1 MLDASLLLAEAHE
14 ELAPLIAPAP
24 VIAGVFAVA
33 FVVLGYVVF
42 SYRDVANRSLR
53 KANKLD
59 HHDGPIDE
67 FGHPENH

>member
-24 VIAGVFAVA
+24 VIAGVFALA
-33 FVVLGYVVF
+33 FLALGYVVF
-42 SYRDVANRSLR
+42 SYRDVANRSVR
-53 KANKLD
+53 KAGKLA